1 MYIQYNKTTVNGKTY
16 IYPFLCRKY
25 REGGKIKTEVLD
37 NLSKFPPEVVLAIK
51 GALRKSKDV
60 TVSLKDIVITNSIDY
75 GFVYVLIILMN
86 RLRISEVLEK
96 VLGEKAS
103 KLVKLMIIGKIVTR
117 GSKLGIYNWIKRNE
131 AIGKKLEINIKELK
145 LKELYEVLGDLPN
158 VQDKIERKWF
168 QYQKGKQNEI
178 YLYDITS
185 SYFEGTENEL
195 AAFGYN
201 RDGKKGKLQ
210 IVIGLITDN
219 EGMPLSIRVFE
230 GNVNDHTTVIE
241 ELRKIRKEFGAEDLI
256 FVGDRGMRIRYN
268 LDQMDEHEKEGI
280 GYITA
285 LSIDEIRCLLNEDV
299 IQLSLFDKELA
310 EIENSGER
318 YVLCNN
324 PELEKEK
331 SEKRASLRAR
341 FEDELNDI
349 QLSYK
354 NKQIKN
360 NENVKKLAAGH
371 KNKKLVTTFSEKQ
384 LDSYK
389 YRVRKALER
398 YHMQSFYKI
407 TITQDEF
414 NVEFLLEN
422 YSQATKLD
430 GKYVI
435 VTNVSKEK
443 LTKEQV
449 REEYKKLKHVEH
461 AFRDYKTVRLD
472 ARPIFHINEATTRGH
487 VLVAMFAY
495 VIIREIENKIFP
507 WLKKYNK
514 SKKEQLTYKDI
525 EEELKMIKLN
535 VLQIGKNHEVI
546 KITEPSARQKEVF
559 KILGIDYTGLNDM

>member
-96 VLGEKAS
+96 VLGENAS

-331 SEKRASLRAR
+331 SGKRASLRAR

>member
-96 VLGEKAS
+96 VLGENAS